1 MDNDAYGRYRGE
13 IQICRRDL
21 EADHRVNVIGRVIVE
36 DIPLLSLLK
45 PGQSIELLSEGKVR
59 SNDQ

>member
-1 MDNDAYGRYRGE
+1 M
-13 IQICRRDL
+13 
-21 EADHRVNVIGRVIVE
+21 EANHRVNVIGRVIVE

-45 PGQSIELLSEGKVR
+45 PGQSIELLSEGKLS